1 MKKKLS
7 VVVCGVIF
15 ATLVGYNVYSI
26 QSKNTLSDL
35 VLANIEAFAND
46 EVDVAD
52 CVPDDRYSC
61 EALHPTDSSK
71 DQHRDNAVWK

>member
-1 MKKKLS
+1 MRKKLS
-7 VVVCGVIF
+7 VVVCCVLF
-15 ATLVGYNVYSI
+15 VALLGYNVYSI
-26 QSKNTLSDL
+26 QTKYALSDL
-35 VLANIEAFAND
+35 VLANIEAFADD

-71 DQHRDNAVWK
+71 DQHRSNAVWK